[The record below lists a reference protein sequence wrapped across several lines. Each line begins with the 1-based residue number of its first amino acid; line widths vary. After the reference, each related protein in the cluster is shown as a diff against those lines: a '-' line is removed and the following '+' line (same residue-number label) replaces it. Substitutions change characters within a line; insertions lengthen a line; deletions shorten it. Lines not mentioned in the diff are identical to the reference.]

1 MFEKLFDRIISS
13 IEVSDEEN
21 NILDEYNSF
30 SIEEFE
36 RLMDKHPLTIEKL
49 G

>member
-21 NILDEYNSF
+21 NMLDEYDSI

-36 RLMDKHPLTIEKL
+36 RIIAPIMKTLL
-49 G
+49 